1 MKILSFLNQITT
13 SLLKHL
19 APAPKQ
25 TFSGE
30 LERKK
35 DRIMNINYVT
45 WSTSLK
51 IVTSLGKKK
60 ISFIWN
66 FKIRQNESRPMN

>member
-25 TFSGE
+25 YFSGE
-30 LERKK
+30 LKRKK

-60 ISFIWN
+60 NLFYL
-66 FKIRQNESRPMN
+66 EL